1 MSAVDV
7 ERLREETPGCRN
19 RAHLN
24 NAGAALMPRPVLEAV
39 RAHLDLEARIGGYE
53 AARERKA
60 GIEAAYDSVAALV
73 GARRHNIAFAQNST
87 VAFAQA
93 LSSIPFERGD
103 TILTT
108 RNDYVS
114 NQVQYLSLAKRLGV
128 RVERAPDLPEGGADP
143 DAVRGRIRA
152 LRPRLVA
159 ATWVPTNSGLVQPVA
174 ALGAACREAEIPFL
188 LDACQA
194 VGQLPVDVEALGCD
208 FMSATAR
215 KFLRGPRG
223 VGFLYVS
230 DRALAAGREPLFPDL
245 AGTEWIAPDQY
256 RAVPGAKRFET
267 WEIAW
272 ALVLGTGVAADYA
285 LKLGLEPIRDRARA
299 LAARLRRAAAAL
311 PGIRT
316 LDAGQ
321 ELSAIMTFTVPG
333 QTPDRIQEA
342 LQRRGVNF
350 SLSTR
355 AYAVLDMDDKGATWA
370 VRLSPHYYNTEAEV
384 DLALEAIGETL

>member
-1 MSAVDV
+1 MDV

-24 NAGAALMPRPVLEAV
+24 NAGAALMPQPVLKAI
-39 RAHLDLEARIGGYE
+39 RDHLDLEAQIGGYE
-53 AARERKA
+53 AARERRA
-60 GIEAAYDSVAALV
+60 DIEAAYVAVAALV
-73 GARRHNIAFAQNST
+73 GAQRHNIAFVQNST
-87 VAFAQA
+87 VAFMQA

-114 NQVQYLSLAKRLGV
+114 NQVQYLSLAKRFGV
-128 RVERAPDLPEGGADP
+128 RVERAPDLPEGGVDP
-143 DAVRGRIRA
+143 AAMGDRIRA

-174 ALGAACREAEIPFL
+174 VIGAACREAGVPFL

-194 VGQLPVDVEALGCD
+194 VGQMPVDVEALGCD

-230 DRALAAGREPLFPDL
+230 DRALAAGYEPLFPDL
-245 AGTEWIAPDQY
+245 AGTEWTAPNEY

-267 WEIAW
+267 WEIPW
-272 ALVLGTGVAADYA
+272 ALVLGTGAAAEYA
-285 LKLGLEPIRDRARA
+285 QKLGLAPIRNRARA
-299 LAARLRRAAAAL
+299 LAARLRRGAASL
-311 PGIRT
+311 PGVRM
-316 LDAGQ
+316 LDAGR
-321 ELSAIMTFTVPG
+321 ELCAIVTFTIPG
-333 QTPDRIQEA
+333 ETPDRIQA
-342 LQRRGVNF
+342 TLRRRGVNF
-350 SLSTR
+350 SLSIR
-355 AYAVLDMDDKGATWA
+355 AYAVLDMDDKGAAWA
-370 VRLSPHYYNTEAEV
+370 VRLSPHYYNTEEEV
-384 DLALEAIGETL
+384 DLALEATAEMR

>member
-1 MSAVDV
+1 MDV

-19 RAHLN
+19 RAHLD
-24 NAGAALMPRPVLEAV
+24 NAGAGLMPRSVLEAV
-39 RAHLDLEARIGGYE
+39 RGHLELEAQIGGYQ

-60 GIEAAYDSVAALV
+60 DIDAAYDAVARLI
-73 GARRHNIAFAQNST
+73 GARRDNIAFVQNST
-87 VAFAQA
+87 VAFTQA

-114 NQVQYLSLAKRLGV
+114 NQVQYLSLAKRFGV
-128 RVERAPDLPEGGADP
+128 RIERAPDLPEGGVDP
-143 DAVRGRIRA
+143 EAMRERIRA

-174 ALGAACREAEIPFL
+174 EIGAACREAEVPFL

-194 VGQLPVDVEALGCD
+194 LGQMPIDAAALGCD
-208 FMSATAR
+208 FLSATAR

-230 DRALAAGREPLFPDL
+230 DRALAAGLEPLFPDL
-245 AGTEWIAPDQY
+245 AGADWTGPDAY

-267 WEIAW
+267 WEVAW
-272 ALVLGTGVAADYA
+272 ALVLGTGAAAAYA
-285 LKLGLEPIRDRARA
+285 MEVGIEPIRDRARA
-299 LAARLRRAAAAL
+299 LASRFRRA
-311 PGIRT
+311 GGFVSRVRV
-316 LDAGQ
+316 LDRGRD
-321 ELSAIMTFTVPG
+321 LCAIATFTIPG
-333 QTPDRIQEA
+333 ETPDRIQAA
-342 LQRRGVNF
+342 LKRRGVNF

-355 AYAVLDMDDKGATWA
+355 AYAVLDMDDKGAAWA
-370 VRLSPHYYNTEAEV
+370 VRLSPHYYNTEEEI
-384 DLALEAIGETL
+384 DLAVEAAAELP